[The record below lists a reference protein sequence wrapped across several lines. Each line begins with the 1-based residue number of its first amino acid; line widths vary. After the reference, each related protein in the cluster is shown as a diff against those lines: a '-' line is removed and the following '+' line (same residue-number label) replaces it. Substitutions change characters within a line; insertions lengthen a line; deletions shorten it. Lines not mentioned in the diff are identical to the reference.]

1 MNIQRRT
8 MRYGIV
14 LGIVAAF
21 VGCERPTHQLDHQPE
36 AKQPPIV
43 VVEPTPAVESVV
55 FSKPIL
61 AEFSGKCVKVI
72 DGDTIDVLTAGNAT
86 RRVRFESI
94 DTPER
99 GQPFGNNATEFV
111 KARCIGKEVTV
122 LVTGTDKYKRDL
134 GYVISVG
141 NVNADLVAAGL
152 AWVYRDYS
160 DDPLLI
166 SSELNARNRK
176 LGLWQDNRRVARWD
190 WRKLSK
196 VERDLLR

>member
-1 MNIQRRT
+1 MNFGRIIFS
-8 MRYGIV
+8 GVVFGLLALLI
-14 LGIVAAF
+14 
-21 VGCERPTHQLDHQPE
+21 GCESPTPQLDQQPGIE
-36 AKQPPIV
+36 QPPNV
-43 VVEPTPAVESVV
+43 VVEPKPAIESVV

-61 AEFSGKCVKVI
+61 AEFSGKCIKVV
-72 DGDTIDVLTAGNAT
+72 DGDTIDVLTAGNVT

-134 GYVISVG
+134 GFVVSDG

-152 AWVYRDYS
+152 AWVYLDYS
-160 DDPLLI
+160 DDAELI
-166 SSELNARNRK
+166 SAELDARTNQR
-176 LGLWQDNRRVARWD
+176 GLWQDGRRVAPWN

-196 VERDLLR
+196 EQRDMIR